1 MMTQTPVLLLIC
13 FITNFIQSTVND
25 RACLCDIR
33 ALVCDKFCQCDA
45 DCFSDKNNSFS
56 SYISL
61 QRESYGSKWCIP
73 KALHFLSNAEF
84 TRSQDSETICFS
96 DINYL
101 RGNYLQLSRGAG
113 QFGMNSISVTTLNS
127 INGCA
132 EDDLCLIYRN
142 KILERFTLPSGSG
155 CHVEFSPK
163 FLNNITTKCT
173 RTLSFNDNGSSCTQL
188 PSVLMYTDGLKF
200 LRLPISK
207 LFKNKSIP
215 LEAVMASNNTI
226 SIRSSICKNLNNDVI
241 PCPTSPSSLDSTS
254 QACMYAIMGVK
265 FSIIYNE
272 NGITD
277 ISVEFTIT
285 NVTTT
290 KFNQFHTVQFI
301 EENSLSNTSTLIAT
315 DYLSGNLGYLKNY
328 PIRAGYIENNNNTT
342 TPYIV
347 MISYPLN
354 PTLYPNEYGRINFGW
369 WPIPNIGD
377 CTNFASQ
384 SKTILFGQNT
394 FSSCVLRLKPLRENN
409 YTNCNELEQVISMS
423 LNCKKSPITHV
434 GIWGNADNKQI
445 TDWIKADV
453 FNEKNNI
460 VFSNGTKSWSC
471 QNIIIGQTINIYYA
485 RKGSVYDPQNR
496 IISVH
501 KIYKRG
507 TIGYKC
513 QGYACIDNS
522 QLNTEQKFFITT
534 NVLFHDLTL

>member
-1 MMTQTPVLLLIC
+1 
-13 FITNFIQSTVND
+13 
-25 RACLCDIR
+25 
-33 ALVCDKFCQCDA
+33 
-45 DCFSDKNNSFS
+45 
-56 SYISL
+56 
-61 QRESYGSKWCIP
+61 
-73 KALHFLSNAEF
+73 
-84 TRSQDSETICFS
+84 
-96 DINYL
+96 
-101 RGNYLQLSRGAG
+101 
-113 QFGMNSISVTTLNS
+113 
-127 INGCA
+127 
-132 EDDLCLIYRN
+132 
-142 KILERFTLPSGSG
+142 
-155 CHVEFSPK
+155 
-163 FLNNITTKCT
+163 
-173 RTLSFNDNGSSCTQL
+173 
-188 PSVLMYTDGLKF
+188 MYTNGLKF

-207 LFKNKSIP
+207 LFKNKSIS

-226 SIRSSICKNLNNDVI
+226 SVRSSICKNLNNDVI
-241 PCPTSPSSLDSTS
+241 PCPTSPSSLDSPS

-277 ISVEFTIT
+277 ISVEFIIT
-285 NVTTT
+285 NVTTK

-328 PIRAGYIENNNNTT
+328 PVRAGYIENNNNTI

-394 FSSCVLRLKPLRENN
+394 FSSCVLR
-409 YTNCNELEQVISMS
+409 
-423 LNCKKSPITHV
+423 
-434 GIWGNADNKQI
+434 
-445 TDWIKADV
+445 
-453 FNEKNNI
+453 
-460 VFSNGTKSWSC
+460 SC
-471 QNIIIGQTINIYYA
+471 RNIIIGQTINIYYA

-507 TIGYKC
+507 NIGYKC

>member
-1 MMTQTPVLLLIC
+1 
-13 FITNFIQSTVND
+13 
-25 RACLCDIR
+25 
-33 ALVCDKFCQCDA
+33 
-45 DCFSDKNNSFS
+45 
-56 SYISL
+56 
-61 QRESYGSKWCIP
+61 
-73 KALHFLSNAEF
+73 
-84 TRSQDSETICFS
+84 
-96 DINYL
+96 
-101 RGNYLQLSRGAG
+101 
-113 QFGMNSISVTTLNS
+113 
-127 INGCA
+127 
-132 EDDLCLIYRN
+132 
-142 KILERFTLPSGSG
+142 
-155 CHVEFSPK
+155 
-163 FLNNITTKCT
+163 
-173 RTLSFNDNGSSCTQL
+173 
-188 PSVLMYTDGLKF
+188 MYTDGLKF

-226 SIRSSICKNLNNDVI
+226 SICSSICKNLNNDVI

-394 FSSCVLRLKPLRENN
+394 FSSCVLR
-409 YTNCNELEQVISMS
+409 
-423 LNCKKSPITHV
+423 
-434 GIWGNADNKQI
+434 
-445 TDWIKADV
+445 
-453 FNEKNNI
+453 
-460 VFSNGTKSWSC
+460 SC

-507 TIGYKC
+507 TIGYK
-513 QGYACIDNS
+513 DS
-522 QLNTEQKFFITT
+522 
-534 NVLFHDLTL
+534 DL

>member
-1 MMTQTPVLLLIC
+1 
-13 FITNFIQSTVND
+13 
-25 RACLCDIR
+25 
-33 ALVCDKFCQCDA
+33 
-45 DCFSDKNNSFS
+45 
-56 SYISL
+56 
-61 QRESYGSKWCIP
+61 
-73 KALHFLSNAEF
+73 
-84 TRSQDSETICFS
+84 
-96 DINYL
+96 
-101 RGNYLQLSRGAG
+101 
-113 QFGMNSISVTTLNS
+113 
-127 INGCA
+127 
-132 EDDLCLIYRN
+132 
-142 KILERFTLPSGSG
+142 
-155 CHVEFSPK
+155 
-163 FLNNITTKCT
+163 
-173 RTLSFNDNGSSCTQL
+173 
-188 PSVLMYTDGLKF
+188 MYTDGLKF

-207 LFKNKSIP
+207 LFKNKSSP

-226 SIRSSICKNLNNDVI
+226 SIRLSICKNLNNDVI
-241 PCPTSPSSLDSTS
+241 PCPTSPPSLASTN

-277 ISVEFTIT
+277 ISVEFIIT

-328 PIRAGYIENNNNTT
+328 PVRAGYIENNNNTI

-347 MISYPLN
+347 MISHPLN

-394 FSSCVLRLKPLRENN
+394 FSSCVLRLKPLQENN
-409 YTNCNELEQVISMS
+409 FTNCNELEQVISMS
-423 LNCKKSPITHV
+423 LNCAKSPITHV
-434 GIWGNADNKQI
+434 
-445 TDWIKADV
+445 
-453 FNEKNNI
+453 
-460 VFSNGTKSWSC
+460 
-471 QNIIIGQTINIYYA
+471 GQTINIYYA

-507 TIGYKC
+507 TVGYKC